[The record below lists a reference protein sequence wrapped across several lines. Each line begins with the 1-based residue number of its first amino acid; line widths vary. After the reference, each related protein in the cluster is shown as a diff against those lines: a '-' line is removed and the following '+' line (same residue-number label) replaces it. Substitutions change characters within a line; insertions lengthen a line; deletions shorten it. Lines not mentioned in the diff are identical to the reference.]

1 MWEVDRIEGCIEGH
15 TAEAAANT
23 AGCIEAVH
31 IATSSII
38 AGLKLFRI
46 LI

>member
-1 MWEVDRIEGCIEGH
+1 MWEVDRIEGCIEGRM
-15 TAEAAANT
+15 AEAD
-23 AGCIEAVH
+23 CIEAVH

>member
-1 MWEVDRIEGCIEGH
+1 MWEAANTAGR

-23 AGCIEAVH
+23 AGCIAAAANT
-31 IATSSII
+31 ATSSII